1 MYNSLAQNLET
12 LRFGKFDDQK
22 LTNVIRFEKCT
33 LFILIHFSTLK
44 IHTLCSGQT
53 GMMLAVNVVL
63 LFFYHSSKF
72 QMFIYVFPVAFYE
85 LLNVQNL
92 SNGITNSCRKK
103 F

>member
-22 LTNVIRFEKCT
+22 IDKINVIRFEKCA
-33 LFILIHFSTLK
+33 LFTHIHFSTLK

-53 GMMLAVNVVL
+53 GMMLAANVGL

-72 QMFIYVFPVAFYE
+72 QMSICF
-85 LLNVQNL
+85 
-92 SNGITNSCRKK
+92 SCSIL
-103 F
+103 